1 MARHFK
7 RLCSATAIAATGM
20 VGTWLGIDIFYERKL
35 TEKLFM
41 NVAAKEVP
49 VKKNF
54 LHSLPTRA
62 QIINSLKETEEF
74 DLLVI
79 GGGATGAGVVLD
91 AQTRGLKAALVE
103 MDDFSSGTS
112 SRSTKLIHGGV
123 RYLQSAILKFD
134 YEQYRMVKEA
144 LFERYH
150 LIQVAPHLSS
160 VLPIMLPIYKW
171 WQVPY
176 YYVGI
181 KAYDF
186 VAGSRR
192 LKSSYYINKERALEL
207 FPLLRKESL
216 VGALIYYDGQHN
228 DARMN
233 LSLILTAIR
242 YGAKCANHVEVVN
255 LTYSSDGAN
264 RRVAGVIAKDRL
276 TGKEMHIRAKCVVN
290 ATGAFCD
297 KIRVMDDPEAPLL
310 VVPSQGVHI
319 ILPAYY
325 SPSKSGLLDPSTSDG
340 RVIFFLPWLNM
351 TMAGTTDSPCEITDS
366 PAPAEKDVEF
376 ILNEIRHYLVPDV
389 SIRRGDVMSAWA
401 GLRPLVRDPKK
412 SDTASLAR
420 NHIIVV
426 SDSKLITIAGGK
438 WTTYRHMAEETVNK
452 AVKVCGLEPTN
463 DCITAGLMLEG
474 GHKYHPLL
482 YIRLVQ
488 DYGLDVDVA
497 THLAATYGDK
507 AYTVARMSKLTGQ
520 RFPVVG
526 KKLHNEFPYI
536 EAEVLYAVKEY
547 ACTAVD
553 FLSRRTRFAFLNTY
567 AAEEA
572 LPRVVEL
579 MGEELHWNKEEKK
592 RQMASAIEF
601 LQFQMGANARQKAY
615 AEAPLMLTQEEREN
629 AVKCFNEVD
638 KDKNGGISVNDLRR
652 YFEERGE
659 KINENELHRLLDEVD
674 LNKNGEIDLCEFL
687 QVYSGLKG
695 GWVCQNPFA
704 HYLGQEMSVLTPE
717 RSGGGV

>member
-1 MARHFK
+1 MCFAGK
-7 RLCSATAIAATGM
+7 VSYSEESATYFLLAYQKFFVNAATRE
-20 VGTWLGIDIFYERKL
+20 LQFNNNLI
-35 TEKLFM
+35 
-41 NVAAKEVP
+41 EV
-49 VKKNF
+49 
-54 LHSLPTRA
+54 LPTRGE
-62 QIINSLKETEEF
+62 IMRSLKETEEF
-74 DLLVI
+74 DVLVI
-79 GGGATGAGVVLD
+79 GGGATGAGVALD
-91 AQTRGLKAALVE
+91 AQTRGLKTALVE
-103 MDDFSSGTS
+103 MDDFGSGTS

-176 YYVGI
+176 YYLGI

-242 YGAKCANHVEVVN
+242 YGAQCINHVEVLN
-255 LTYSSDGAN
+255 LTYNELNTPN
-264 RRVAGVIAKDRL
+264 RRVSGVIARDRL
-276 TGKEMHIRAKCVVN
+276 TGQEMHIRAKCVVN

-297 KIRVMDDPEAPLL
+297 TIRVMDDPKVPLL

-325 SPSKSGLLDPSTSDG
+325 SPSKAGLLDPSTSDG

-351 TMAGTTDSPCEITDS
+351 TMAGTTDSPCEITDR

-412 SDTASLAR
+412 TDTASLAR
-420 NHIIVV
+420 NHIIEV
-426 SDSKLITIAGGK
+426 SAGKLITIAGGK

-452 AVKVCGLEPTN
+452 AVEVCDLKPKNG
-463 DCITAGLMLEG
+463 CVTAGLMLEG
-474 GHKYHPLL
+474 GRKYHPLL

-488 DYGLDVDVA
+488 DFGLDFDVA
-497 THLAATYGDK
+497 THLATTYGDK
-507 AYTVARMSKLTGQ
+507 AYKVARMSRLTGQ
-520 RFPVVG
+520 RYPIVG

-536 EAEVLYAVKEY
+536 EAEVIYAVKEY
-547 ACTAVD
+547 ACTTVD

-579 MGEELHWNKEEKK
+579 MGQELKWNKEEKK
-592 RQMASAIEF
+592 RQMALATEF

-629 AVKCFNEVD
+629 AIKCFKEVD
-638 KDKNGGISVNDLRR
+638 KDRNGGISMNDLRR

-704 HYLGQEMSVLTPE
+704 HYLSHEMNVLTPE